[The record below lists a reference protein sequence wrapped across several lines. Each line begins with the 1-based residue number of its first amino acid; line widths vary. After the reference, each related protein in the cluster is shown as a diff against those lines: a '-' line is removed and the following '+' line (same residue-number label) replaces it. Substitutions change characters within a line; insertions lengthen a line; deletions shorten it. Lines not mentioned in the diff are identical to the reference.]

1 MRNKLFSIKA
11 PILIIAFIAAFAQ
24 SPEDKSQL
32 SNPKSTEI
40 LDEDLKTLLEKSKKR
55 MTQAN
60 SIVKHI
66 DKISSEHVSEMKE
79 SIKSLE
85 EVNKQ
90 LTTEIYEI
98 KSSAAPTD
106 TTESTSFNL
115 EPISD
120 SKD

>member
-106 TTESTSFNL
+106 TVESTSFNL

>member
-24 SPEDKSQL
+24 SPEDKSKS
-32 SNPKSTEI
+32 SNSKSTEVV
-40 LDEDLKTLLEKSKKR
+40 DADLKALLEKSKKR
-55 MTQAN
+55 MNQAN

-66 DKISSEHVSEMKE
+66 DKISSEQVTEMKE
-79 SIKSLE
+79 SIKSLQ
-85 EVNKQ
+85 EVNQQ

-98 KSSAAPTD
+98 KSISAPTD